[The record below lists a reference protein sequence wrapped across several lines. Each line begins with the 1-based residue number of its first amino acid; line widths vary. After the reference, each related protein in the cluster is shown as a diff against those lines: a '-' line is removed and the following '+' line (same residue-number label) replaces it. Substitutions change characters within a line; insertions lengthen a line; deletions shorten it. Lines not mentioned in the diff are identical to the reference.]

1 MNIETMQAEL
11 ERCPQLKAALE
22 KLIDE
27 FDGFPPSVDFMAQLE
42 LIAQVVG
49 RV

>member
-1 MNIETMQAEL
+1 MNIEAMQAEL
-11 ERCPQLKAALE
+11 ERCPQMKAALE

-27 FDGFPPSVDFMAQLE
+27 FDDFPPSVDFMVQLE

-49 RV
+49 KV